1 MQLLLIKINAVDAN
15 PEYALLGKKQK
26 EDRFTPGDWKKVRS
40 LTRSRRV
47 LLVIPNDDVVLT
59 SVKIP
64 SKNKKQLLQA
74 IPFALEDSLADDIE
88 NLHFAIHQNSAEGD
102 TQVAVINRKQLD
114 TYITL
119 LKNNGITTHFV
130 LPQVLIQTIDADT
143 WSILQSP
150 TSNIPQEINL
160 IEQSIDNDEDSLDN
174 NLLNTSVSVRLND
187 YYGFSCDPSLLDIF
201 IQQIETDKPQQLLS
215 NLSVEELPEELQ
227 EISVEPL
234 DPHKVFY
241 KSASNALELNLLT
254 GFISDKR
261 QSNINLKVWRPA
273 LAIASVLVVTWIGIF
288 AWQNTKLQK
297 QSNQLNKSINS
308 IFTNTFPKSRI
319 VDPAQQMQSKLNQLK
334 KNAGTVVSSPLPLIS
349 DISPLLKGYKDL
361 LLSEIRYKENKL
373 EIVVESPSL
382 TRLET
387 FKKDATKKS
396 SLAVEISSS
405 TTTADKVKA
414 ILLISP
420 LKLSKLEQ
428 EKA

>member
-40 LTRSRRV
+40 LTRGRRV

-74 IPFALEDSLADDIE
+74 IPFALEDSLAEDIE
-88 NLHFAIHQNSAEGD
+88 DLHFAIYQNDSEDD

-114 TYITL
+114 NYITL

-130 LPQVLIQTIDADT
+130 LPYVLIQSINSNA
-143 WSILQSP
+143 WSILQNQ
-150 TSNIPQEINL
+150 TQDINA
-160 IEQSIDNDEDSLDN
+160 IEQSIDGNIPNS
-174 NLLNTSVSVRLND
+174 SISVRLSD
-187 YYGFSCDPSLLDIF
+187 YYGFSCDKSLLDIF
-201 IQQIETDKPQQLLS
+201 IQQLEADKPERLLS
-215 NLSVEELPEELQ
+215 NLPVEELPEELQ
-227 EISVEPL
+227 ELPIESI
-234 DPHKVFY
+234 DPYKVFY
-241 KSASNALELNLLT
+241 KSASSALTLNLLT
-254 GFISDKR
+254 GFVSNKR
-261 QSNINLKVWRPA
+261 QSNINLKAWRPA
-273 LAIASVLVVTWIGIF
+273 FVIASLLVVTWIGIF
-288 AWQNTKLQK
+288 SWQNKELQK
-297 QSNQLNKSINS
+297 QRSQLDKSIKN
-308 IFTNTFPKSRI
+308 IFTSTFPKSRL
-319 VDPAQQMQSKLNQLK
+319 VDPAQQMESQLTLLK
-334 KNAGTVVSSPLPLIS
+334 KNVGTTVNSPLPLIA
-349 DISPLLKGYKDL
+349 DISPLLKEYKDL
-361 LLSEIRYKENKL
+361 LLREIRYKENKL

-387 FKKDATKKS
+387 FKKDAVEKS

-420 LKLSKLEQ
+420 LKLSKIDQ
-428 EKA
+428 ERA